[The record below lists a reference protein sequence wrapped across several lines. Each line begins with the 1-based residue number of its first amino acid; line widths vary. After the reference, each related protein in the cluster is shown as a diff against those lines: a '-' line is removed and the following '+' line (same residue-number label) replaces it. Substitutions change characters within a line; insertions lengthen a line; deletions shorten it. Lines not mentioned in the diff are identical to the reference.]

1 MNMKKWIALIL
12 SVLMLA
18 GLLPMAAFAESP
30 ETPDFTGSWSD
41 PEFDRAQIVIL
52 RDFEAWSD
60 DMLGETPG
68 GNYIISMTW
77 TNSADSFDS
86 YRMTAHEDGT
96 GLVYDNGL
104 YVRYTSLD
112 DENNEAE
119 FLEDQGKGR
128 FTLTEDG
135 VLKWEDSYL
144 GESAEMNLVRE
155 TVNAPSA
162 ETLAEGYFRPVT
174 FAEAGA
180 AGGELKIAAA
190 VNDVYSFCFE
200 NAIWLVKADE
210 LGPELLAAHA
220 LLTKEELEAFD
231 AAEPAVTEEALRL
244 LQENEKLTD
253 AYYDAGVA
261 EHLESLR
268 EDASVRCSVS
278 SFLAFVTTLEN
289 YGEN

>member
-1 MNMKKWIALIL
+1 MKKWIALIL

-18 GLLPMAAFAESP
+18 GLLPMAAFAENP
-30 ETPDFTGSWSD
+30 EAPDFTGSWSD

-60 DMLGETPG
+60 DMLGETPS

-86 YRMTAHEDGT
+86 YRMTAREDGT

-112 DENNEAE
+112 DGNNEAE

-144 GESAEMNLVRE
+144 GESVEMNLVRE
-155 TVNAPSA
+155 TASAPSA

-174 FAEAGA
+174 IAEAGS

-210 LGPELLAAHA
+210 LGSELLAARA
-220 LLTKEELEAFD
+220 LLTQEELDAFD

-268 EDASVRCSVS
+268 EDAAVRCSVS
-278 SFLAFVTTLEN
+278 AFLAFVTTLEN
-289 YGEN
+289 IGEN

>member
-1 MNMKKWIALIL
+1 
-12 SVLMLA
+12 MLA

-144 GESAEMNLVRE
+144 PAAAEMKLTRD
-155 TVNAPSA
+155 TVQAPSA
-162 ETLAEGYFRPVT
+162 QELADGYFRAVAA
-174 FAEAGA
+174 AEDGTAGA
-180 AGGELKIAAA
+180 GLKRAKA
-190 VNDVYSFCFE
+190 VYDVYSFCFE
-200 NAIWLVKADE
+200 NALWLVDTDE
-210 LGPELLAAHA
+210 LGKNMLAARELLS
-220 LLTKEELEAFD
+220 KEELAAFD
-231 AAEPAVTEEALRL
+231 ANEPAVTAEALRL
-244 LQENEKLTD
+244 LKEEENLD
-253 AYYDAGVA
+253 GDYHDAGVA
-261 EHLESLR
+261 GTMEVLR
-268 EDASVRCSVS
+268 EDPAVRSSVS
-278 SFLAFVTTLEN
+278 FFLACVITLEN
-289 YGEN
+289 IGEP